1 MEKGNEEEKVFLE
14 CLSQEVRHKGF
25 IQNLF
30 AKLVATPNL
39 TEREGSRWDI
49 WTVWPYLTSQ
59 QCEILKL
66 KAEEVEIDTGSR

>member
-39 TEREGSRWDI
+39 TEREGREFKVVDGI
-49 WTVWPYLTSQ
+49 FGQ
-59 QCEILKL
+59 FGHI
-66 KAEEVEIDTGSR
+66 